1 MSDSHSNANR
11 RRVLIIAANPAISPT
26 TGWPIGFWWAEL
38 THPYTAFV
46 EAGLDVELRSPDGGA
61 LQADAYSDPE
71 DPSGYSADDIVSLG
85 FKKSA
90 QHLALLQDTRS
101 LDDVDVA
108 AYDAVFV
115 VGGQSP
121 MVTFRGNTRLQAL
134 IARFYAAGK
143 ITALVCHATCLL
155 LETRLE
161 GGELLVAGKRWT
173 GFADAEER
181 VADAYVGRKIQPFWI
196 ETEARALPGSGF
208 EVAPAFTPYAVRDG
222 HLITGQ
228 QQRSGRAAAELVIE
242 ALAGVEATTP
252 VTRGGGVRVVRFV
265 HPYFNANA
273 WLVMNDSHA
282 ILIDTAS
289 NGDADGERV
298 AEFVARS
305 GRTLQ
310 AVLLSHGHP
319 DIFFGVRALAARF
332 PAARFVVARPE
343 IVDDIIGMAHTMEQ
357 YGLLPSPTLAPANFD
372 YRALI
377 STLPA
382 EGLVLAGTPAVTLR
396 TWVSS
401 APSEFTRLTTLW
413 MPEIATL
420 FASDLAY
427 NHVHAWAG
435 TGVDRAAISAWL
447 GFLDGLIAAH
457 PGTDVRVLTGHGP
470 ASDGNVLLAQRAY
483 LADLAAALDEG
494 LRGEA
499 LVAAMK
505 RRYPG
510 HRGEHFQ
517 LQMTAQ
523 NPAFGQPAR

>member
-1 MSDSHSNANR
+1 MSANHTPEHKQ
-11 RRVLIIAANPAISPT
+11 RVLIIAANPATSPT
-26 TGWPIGFWWAEL
+26 TGWPVGFWWAEL
-38 THPYTAFV
+38 THPYNAFV
-46 EAGLDVELRSPDGGA
+46 EAGLAVELRSPAGGA

-71 DPSGYSADDIVSLG
+71 DASAYSADDIVSLG
-85 FKKSA
+85 FKRSP
-90 QHLALLQDTRS
+90 QHLALVQDTRS
-101 LDDVDVA
+101 LADVDVA
-108 AYDAVFV
+108 DYDAVFV

-121 MVTFRGNTRLQAL
+121 MITFRGNTGLQAL
-134 IARFYAAGK
+134 IARFYEAGK
-143 ITALVCHATCLL
+143 VTALVCHATCLL
-155 LETRLE
+155 LETRLQS
-161 GGELLVAGKRWT
+161 GELLVAGKRWT
-173 GFADAEER
+173 GFADAEEQ
-181 VADAYVGRKIQPFWI
+181 VADAYVGRRIQPFWI
-196 ETEARALPGSGF
+196 ESEARTLPGSRF

-242 ALAGVEATTP
+242 ALAGVEAELP
-252 VTRGGGVRVVRFV
+252 VTRGGGVRVARFV

-273 WLVMNDSHA
+273 WLVMNDTHA

-310 AVLLSHGHP
+310 AVVLSHGHP
-319 DIFFGVRALAARF
+319 DVFFGVRALAARF
-332 PAARFVVARPE
+332 PAARFLVARPE
-343 IVDDIIGMAHTMEQ
+343 IVDDMIAMATTMEQ
-357 YGLLPSPTLAPANFD
+357 YGLLPSPALSPANFD

-377 STLPA
+377 ATLPA
-382 EGLVLAGTPAVTLR
+382 EGLVLAGTPQVTLR
-396 TWVSS
+396 PWVTS

-435 TGVDRAAISAWL
+435 TGVDRPAIAAWQ

-457 PGTDVRVLTGHGP
+457 PGTAVRVLTGHGP
-470 ASDGNVLLAQRAY
+470 ATDGNVLLAQRAY
-483 LADLAAALDEG
+483 LADLTRALDEG
-494 LRGEA
+494 LRGAA
-499 LVAAMK
+499 LEQAMQ

-510 HRGEHFQ
+510 HRGENFQ
-517 LQMTAQ
+517 LHMTAT
-523 NPAFGQPAR
+523 NPAFAGPAA